1 MAKKQSW
8 LVRGVWIVA
17 GTAAACGA
25 VFLLATEPGALAAF
39 LAMGLA
45 VAIVAG
51 IAVRLVRAPKGRR
64 LRQGFGPL
72 GDAAEQ
78 YQQQLTGREPTAVAI
93 ERAFPEHD
101 DKASS
106 GI

>member
-1 MAKKQSW
+1 MAKKQPW
-8 LVRGVWIVA
+8 LVRSVWIVA

-51 IAVRLVRAPKGRR
+51 IAVRLVRAPKG
-64 LRQGFGPL
+64 
-72 GDAAEQ
+72 
-78 YQQQLTGREPTAVAI
+78 
-93 ERAFPEHD
+93 
-101 DKASS
+101 S